1 MLRKDKR
8 GKMRVEDGVIRLY
21 IDWRIGDVS
30 DGASDPGRKEGRN
43 LSLSLSS
50 HIEAYWF
57 LTTHHWMIFYENRT
71 LDVQVFELHQHPV
84 WQWLFTIDA
93 NSSSH
98 IHFLQGLFLLHCLL
112 CSFMFLHFV

>member
-71 LDVQVFELHQHPV
+71 LDVQAMRISEWVNHTEPASLPSVFNGH
-84 WQWLFTIDA
+84 
-93 NSSSH
+93 
-98 IHFLQGLFLLHCLL
+98 GLIGREYFQVLE
-112 CSFMFLHFV
+112 

>member
-71 LDVQVFELHQHPV
+71 LDVQAITALSRWENGLQQMNHPEVFDHVYDFQINYNLILIV
-84 WQWLFTIDA
+84 K
-93 NSSSH
+93 
-98 IHFLQGLFLLHCLL
+98 
-112 CSFMFLHFV
+112 